1 MKNRLDIP
9 IMIVYND
16 TNALLMHSIKSINKE

>member
-9 IMIVYND
+9 IVIVYND
-16 TNALLMHSIKSINKE
+16 TNASLMHSIKSINKE

>member
-9 IMIVYND
+9 ITIVYND
-16 TNALLMHSIKSINKE
+16 TNTLLMHSIKSINKE

>member
-1 MKNRLDIP
+1 MKNRLDIL
-9 IMIVYND
+9 IAIVYND

>member
-9 IMIVYND
+9 IVIVYND
-16 TNALLMHSIKSINKE
+16 TNALLMHSVKSINKE

>member
-9 IMIVYND
+9 IVIVYND
-16 TNALLMHSIKSINKE
+16 TNALFMHSIKSINKE